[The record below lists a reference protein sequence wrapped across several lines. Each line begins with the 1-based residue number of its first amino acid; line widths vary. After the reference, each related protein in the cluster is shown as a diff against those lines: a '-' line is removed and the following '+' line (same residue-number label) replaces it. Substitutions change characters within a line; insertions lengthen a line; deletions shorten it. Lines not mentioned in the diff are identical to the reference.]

1 MNFNHVPVKYR
12 SLALVLT
19 LSMPT
24 SLGFAQTV
32 SNENSTPPAMM
43 QEGNM
48 PAPPDGQLPPGP
60 RQMAKWG
67 RSSRPRMPLNSQQPK
82 SSMARRRISLTPF
95 PH

>member
-32 SNENSTPPAMM
+32 SNENSTPP
-43 QEGNM
+43 
-48 PAPPDGQLPPGP
+48 DGHLPPGP